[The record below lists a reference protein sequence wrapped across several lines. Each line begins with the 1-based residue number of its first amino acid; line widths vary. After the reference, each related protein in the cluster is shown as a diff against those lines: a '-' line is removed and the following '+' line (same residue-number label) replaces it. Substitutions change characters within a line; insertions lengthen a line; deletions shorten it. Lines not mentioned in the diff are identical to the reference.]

1 MLILGI
7 ETSCDETSCAVV
19 EDGVK
24 IRSQEVSSQVKAHS
38 PYGGVVPELAC
49 REHIKNM
56 IPVLERVIHEAG
68 ISLHDID
75 AVAVT
80 QGPGL
85 IGSLL
90 VGLETAKALCFTLSK
105 PLVGVHHLAAHL
117 YSAVFAEKNA
127 PHILDNLYPFLGMVV
142 SGGHTSM
149 FTVESPLKYQQIGQ
163 TLDDAAGEAFDK
175 VARLLGI
182 GYPGGPII
190 DRLAA
195 MGNSARIRF
204 PRPNISS
211 GDFNFS
217 FSGLK
222 TAVAGYVRH
231 KGFLNIK
238 ANDQW
243 LRDICASFQEAV
255 IDSLLIKLEY
265 ATKIYAPKNIVI
277 AGGVAS
283 NRRLGDE
290 AMKRFSS
297 FRVIIPPPPLCTDN
311 AVMVAGLGYHYL
323 LAGKTLDLTANACG
337 RLPL

>member
-1 MLILGI
+1 
-7 ETSCDETSCAVV
+7 
-19 EDGVK
+19 
-24 IRSQEVSSQVKAHS
+24 
-38 PYGGVVPELAC
+38 
-49 REHIKNM
+49 
-56 IPVLERVIHEAG
+56 
-68 ISLHDID
+68 
-75 AVAVT
+75 
-80 QGPGL
+80 
-85 IGSLL
+85 
-90 VGLETAKALCFTLSK
+90 
-105 PLVGVHHLAAHL
+105 
-117 YSAVFAEKNA
+117 
-127 PHILDNLYPFLGMVV
+127 
-142 SGGHTSM
+142 M